1 MEPEDLVE
9 QTIAWIRA
17 STMEELRMM
26 AHGQPQETM
35 TSEEII
41 KIVDWV
47 LWEASDA
54 LKSALNGYLDE
65 QREQGDWWNGYGT
78 PEHELFRGGLT
89 KDYPLPRTPKDA
101 LQ

>member
-1 MEPEDLVE
+1 MEAEHIVE
-9 QTIAWIRA
+9 QTIATIRA
-17 STMEELRMM
+17 SAIAELRMI
-26 AHGQPQETM
+26 AHGHPQESM

-54 LKSALNGYLDE
+54 LKNALNGYLDE

-78 PEHELFRGGLT
+78 PEHEFFRGGLT

-101 LQ
+101 PQ